1 MPWSGVELAEVAPWG
16 SDSTT
21 GATAGVVCGDYIV
34 AFTPN
39 PFTPS
44 GALLP
49 AGSFVSLHVPTQTA
63 KAYSGAS
70 TMPHHPGSAVAI
82 GGYVYVRA
90 TESSGSN
97 RDFRR
102 IDPVTGAVT
111 ILNTTVATNS
121 VHGVAAAGRAA
132 YVYQGSS
139 QLHAY
144 TTSGTLSTA
153 TGGWSSAFGIAYNA
167 GVIYVAD
174 SASRVYEVD
183 ATTLAAL
190 GDYPVTGTIPA
201 GVGVVI
207 GDRIHWKDTYGIT
220 YYDMVT
226 RDWGTYGVSGVSLDS
241 PLAYHGGWLYAVSSA
256 GLSAFNPNTGARVDD
271 TLPTSLTYP
280 GAVLLSAG
288 GYLWRPYGEPVS

>member
-1 MPWSGVELAEVAPWG
+1 
-16 SDSTT
+16 
-21 GATAGVVCGDYIV
+21 
-34 AFTPN
+34 
-39 PFTPS
+39 
-44 GALLP
+44 
-49 AGSFVSLHVPTQTA
+49 
-63 KAYSGAS
+63 
-70 TMPHHPGSAVAI
+70 VAI

-90 TESSGSN
+90 TGSSGSN

-132 YVYQGSS
+132 YVYLGSS

-174 SASRVYEVD
+174 SALRVYEVD
-183 ATTLAAL
+183 ATTLTAL
-190 GDYPVTGTIPA
+190 GDYPVTGATPQ

-207 GDRIHWKDTYGIT
+207 GNRIHWRDSHGIT
-220 YYDMVT
+220 YYDMT
-226 RDWGTYGVSGVSLDS
+226 SRDWGTYGVSGVSLDT
-241 PLAYHGGWLYAVSSA
+241 PLAYHGGWLYAISSA
-256 GLSAFNPNTGARVDD
+256 GLSAFNPDTGVRVDD
-271 TLPTSLTYP
+271 TFPTSLTYP